1 YVNETK
7 RKYSCVCAFITGM
20 AESQILGKDWLINVP
35 SRIPVLESSCVVIP
49 CVYSCPKKRKT
60 FNRFRAFWYRGHTIV
75 ASNFPELRLTR
86 EFHHRT
92 RMAGSIE
99 SGNCTWQLYFVR
111 KTDTGPKTC
120 LNNYLTSDFVKIVDC
135 TEVPKRPVMTIDVR
149 NKVTATC
156 KVTHVCPT
164 SPPHI
169 SWSRAGTW
177 TTMSKQENKW
187 LWSTT
192 STMTFI
198 PRVADF
204 NKRLECKVTFH
215 GRKTTKG
222 SVLLM
227 HNVTPAFTVASIL
240 CALWCG
246 KYGSLSTELTND
258 IVLQCFCCQINI
270 FTSGRVPYKGNVD
283 KIHILKHELFT
294 TNQNMIVFPLSKIE
308 IMT

>member
-1 YVNETK
+1 MMDLK
-7 RKYSCVCAFITGM
+7 LWLSILMVCGM

-35 SRIPVLESSCVVIP
+35 SSISILEGSCVVIP

-111 KTDTGPKTC
+111 KTDTGPFYFRIEIPQHKSFTFS
-120 LNNYLTSDFVKIVDC
+120 NNKVTLDVFQ
-135 TEVPKRPVMTIDVR
+135 VPEPPVMTIEVR

-156 KVTHVCPT
+156 KVTHACPT

-192 STMTFI
+192 STMTFT

-204 NKRLECKVTFH
+204 NKRLECTVTFH

-222 SVLLM
+222 SVLVFKKRKQ
-227 HNVTPAFTVASIL
+227 NI
-240 CALWCG
+240 G
-246 KYGSLSTELTND
+246 
-258 IVLQCFCCQINI
+258 VLN
-270 FTSGRVPYKGNVD
+270 
-283 KIHILKHELFT
+283 
-294 TNQNMIVFPLSKIE
+294 
-308 IMT
+308 

>member
-1 YVNETK
+1 NRPQRT
-7 RKYSCVCAFITGM
+7 FINRRS
-20 AESQILGKDWLINVP
+20 AQIATEDWLINVP

-222 SVLLM
+222 SVLVFKKRKQNIGNLNYFAIIFGVF
-227 HNVTPAFTVASIL
+227 H
-240 CALWCG
+240 ALESHIT
-246 KYGSLSTELTND
+246 KHAL
-258 IVLQCFCCQINI
+258 VLQQQQQMK
-270 FTSGRVPYKGNVD
+270 RDLQK
-283 KIHILKHELFT
+283 
-294 TNQNMIVFPLSKIE
+294 
-308 IMT
+308 